1 VLIQAAGQ
9 CGLDADRVRRRL
21 ATDDDEERV
30 ERDAN
35 SAKEA
40 GIDGVPCFI
49 FGDRAAVQGAQA
61 PEHLAQAIQ
70 RATNDYAKGEA
81 AE

>member
-1 VLIQAAGQ
+1 MPTLVRAAARQRQTTSSGSRRE
-9 CGLDADRVRRRL
+9 AD
-21 ATDDDEERV
+21 
-30 ERDAN
+30 

-49 FGDRAAVQGAQA
+49 FGGLVAVSGAQS
-61 PEHLAQAIQ
+61 PEHLAQAIE
-70 RATNDYAKGEA
+70 RAADEYAKRVA